1 MEIHEFQGVWAS
13 LLVQSTRRSIML
25 SSFVSDYDENNI
37 SLEEILWHFGKFK
50 NFVLGK
56 WQSN

>member
-1 MEIHEFQGVWAS
+1 MAS

-50 NFVLGK
+50 NFVLKMAKQLSYFPYG
-56 WQSN
+56 